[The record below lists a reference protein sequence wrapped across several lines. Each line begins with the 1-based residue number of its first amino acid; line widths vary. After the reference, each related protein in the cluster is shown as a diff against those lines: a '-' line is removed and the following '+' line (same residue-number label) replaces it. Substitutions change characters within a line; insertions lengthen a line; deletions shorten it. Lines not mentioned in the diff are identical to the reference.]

1 MKPVNSG
8 NLDWHESNFL
18 QPAMPAH
25 ERKSKLKMALL
36 WIFIAGVAGVYLI
49 CEVIIVSLFL
59 SFEPDWADGW
69 PGLSSQTVI
78 STVIAVS
85 AALILMTAAGG
96 AGAIAGLIGALAGVR
111 PERQFR
117 IYFRWLCIAAVA
129 ILCLSIFLF
138 KYGTLASSAAS
149 WAR

>member
-8 NLDWHESNFL
+8 YLDWHEWDSF
-18 QPAMPAH
+18 QPAMPVR
-25 ERKSKLKMALL
+25 ERKTELKMALL

-78 STVIAVS
+78 STVIAGC
-85 AALILMTAAGG
+85 AALILITAAGG

-111 PERQFR
+111 PESQFR
-117 IYFRWLCIAAVA
+117 IYFRWLCIAAAV
-129 ILCLSIFLF
+129 ILCLCIFIF
-138 KYGTLASSAAS
+138 KYGTLASSE
-149 WAR
+149 

>member
-1 MKPVNSG
+1 MKPVDSG
-8 NLDWHESNFL
+8 NLDWHESDSL
-18 QPAMPAH
+18 PSEIPLR

-49 CEVIIVSLFL
+49 CEVIIGSVYL

-78 STVIAVS
+78 STVIAAC

-111 PERQFR
+111 PERQFQ

-129 ILCLSIFLF
+129 TLCLSIFIF
-138 KYGTLASSAAS
+138 KYATLASSE
-149 WAR
+149 

>member
-1 MKPVNSG
+1 MKPVNFG
-8 NLDWHESNFL
+8 NLDWHESDSL
-18 QPAMPAH
+18 QPAMPVR

-49 CEVIIVSLFL
+49 CEVVIVSLFL

-78 STVIAVS
+78 STVIAGC
-85 AALILMTAAGG
+85 AALILITAAGG
-96 AGAIAGLIGALAGVR
+96 AGAIAGLIAALAGVR

-117 IYFRWLCIAAVA
+117 SYLRWLCIAAAV
-129 ILCLSIFLF
+129 ILCLCTFIF
-138 KYGTLASSAAS
+138 KYGTLASSE
-149 WAR
+149 